1 MRISHQGENKLVKK
15 NGYMIERHILKVDGL
30 GLLVVKKKR
39 LESYDIELTSE
50 LWRFQDRALSR
61 TVQIDEWPPASS
73 GETVHND
80 SWSSTY
86 DS

>member
-1 MRISHQGENKLVKK
+1 MQPLLSPNQAQTKFISSLKLSFRAKLNGHSHQGENKLVKK

-50 LWRFQDRALSR
+50 LWRF
-61 TVQIDEWPPASS
+61 
-73 GETVHND
+73 
-80 SWSSTY
+80 
-86 DS
+86 